1 LRPNDVGTCKGMS
14 GEILFAMTGV
24 IGLVVA
30 VLTGALWD
38 SPVANAPFR
47 IRRHMRTEGRHAMR

>member
-1 LRPNDVGTCKGMS
+1 MD
-14 GEILFAMTGV
+14 GETFFAMTGV

-38 SPVANAPFR
+38 SPVAAAPFR
-47 IRRHMRTEGRHAMR
+47 LRRHAQSEGRHALR